1 MDDRFSVFAFGMPKK
16 IKQMNNFSVTLF
28 SQANIGIPI
37 TWQTSNL
44 AYQEDDAM
52 EFDMEQTV
60 MELLINAGE
69 ARSSAMM
76 AIQAARGQ
84 DWAQADAQ
92 LLASKEAAKAAH
104 LIQTRL
110 IGLDEGEGKVPVN
123 LIMVHAQD
131 HLMTAMLC
139 HDLAEELVLLRKEL
153 FERSSA

>member
-1 MDDRFSVFAFGMPKK
+1 
-16 IKQMNNFSVTLF
+16 
-28 SQANIGIPI
+28 
-37 TWQTSNL
+37 
-44 AYQEDDAM
+44 M

-92 LLASKEAAKAAH
+92 LQASKEAAKAAH

-153 FERSSA
+153 FDRPSA

>member
-1 MDDRFSVFAFGMPKK
+1 
-16 IKQMNNFSVTLF
+16 
-28 SQANIGIPI
+28 
-37 TWQTSNL
+37 
-44 AYQEDDAM
+44 M

-76 AIQAARGQ
+76 AIQAAREQ

-92 LLASKEAAKAAH
+92 LQASKDAAKAAH

-139 HDLAEELVLLRKEL
+139 HDLAEELVLLRKAL
-153 FERSSA
+153 SDRPSA